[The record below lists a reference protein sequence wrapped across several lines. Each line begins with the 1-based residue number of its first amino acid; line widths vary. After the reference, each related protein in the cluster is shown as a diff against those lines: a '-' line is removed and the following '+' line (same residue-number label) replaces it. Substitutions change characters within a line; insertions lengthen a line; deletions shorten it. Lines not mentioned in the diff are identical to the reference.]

1 MDSMCTL
8 DTVLATSWRN
18 QDSEFLSNVSLSEI
32 HQSLLYGYNLNWYKL
47 MCLYGQEGVDPDM
60 LVSCRSDLQRK
71 LDYIM
76 DSFLSPKDWL
86 PGAQSVGEMIPPIVD
101 IRYHFNASNSPIVYL
116 ELRFTVGFLCAM
128 GFLIYKFRRRHLSAY
143 EEIES
148 FLQNK
153 DTVTMTAAR
162 GTIGY
167 VAPELITR
175 SIGLVSHKADVYSF
189 GMLLMEMAG
198 VNRDLKGNMDDASKY
213 FPYWIYDYINQ
224 GKEIAIVEEED
235 TNVDYVNE
243 NGKNALKK
251 MTIVGLWCM
260 QMNPDSRPSMNKVL
274 EMLEG
279 DVEDLKI
286 PEYPAQLVIEDNN
299 QAADSTASS
308 SLFSYDNGIEY
319 LHSGCDIKILHF
331 DIKPHNILLDDM
343 FVPKI
348 TDFGLAKLCSVD
360 KDAVTMTAA
369 RGTIGYVAPEL
380 NCRSIGLVSHK
391 ADVYSFG
398 MLLLEMAGVNRVLK
412 RNKDDSTKYFPD
424 WIYECINKG
433 EGIGIVEEEDNN
445 LDDENGIGKSVLEK
459 MTIVG
464 LWCIQM
470 NPENRPSMNKVLEM
484 LEGDANDLK
493 IPEHSSHLV
502 NEDKSRAAYSSGSV
516 SQSNYE
522 SGSIIEIS
530 IA

>member
-1 MDSMCTL
+1 
-8 DTVLATSWRN
+8 
-18 QDSEFLSNVSLSEI
+18 
-32 HQSLLYGYNLNWYKL
+32 
-47 MCLYGQEGVDPDM
+47 
-60 LVSCRSDLQRK
+60 
-71 LDYIM
+71 
-76 DSFLSPKDWL
+76 
-86 PGAQSVGEMIPPIVD
+86 
-101 IRYHFNASNSPIVYL
+101 
-116 ELRFTVGFLCAM
+116 
-128 GFLIYKFRRRHLSAY
+128 
-143 EEIES
+143 
-148 FLQNK
+148 
-153 DTVTMTAAR
+153 
-162 GTIGY
+162 
-167 VAPELITR
+167 
-175 SIGLVSHKADVYSF
+175 
-189 GMLLMEMAG
+189 
-198 VNRDLKGNMDDASKY
+198 
-213 FPYWIYDYINQ
+213 
-224 GKEIAIVEEED
+224 
-235 TNVDYVNE
+235 
-243 NGKNALKK
+243 
-251 MTIVGLWCM
+251 
-260 QMNPDSRPSMNKVL
+260 
-274 EMLEG
+274 
-279 DVEDLKI
+279 
-286 PEYPAQLVIEDNN
+286 
-299 QAADSTASS
+299 
-308 SLFSYDNGIEY
+308 
-319 LHSGCDIKILHF
+319 
-331 DIKPHNILLDDM
+331 M

>member
-148 FLQNK
+148 FLQSDNHLSP
-153 DTVTMTAAR
+153 
-162 GTIGY
+162 I
-167 VAPELITR
+167 
-175 SIGLVSHKADVYSF
+175 
-189 GMLLMEMAG
+189 
-198 VNRDLKGNMDDASKY
+198 RDLKGNMDDASKY

-308 SLFSYDNGIEY
+308 SLFSYDNG
-319 LHSGCDIKILHF
+319 S
-331 DIKPHNILLDDM
+331 
-343 FVPKI
+343 
-348 TDFGLAKLCSVD
+348 
-360 KDAVTMTAA
+360 
-369 RGTIGYVAPEL
+369 
-380 NCRSIGLVSHK
+380 SI
-391 ADVYSFG
+391 
-398 MLLLEMAGVNRVLK
+398 R
-412 RNKDDSTKYFPD
+412 
-424 WIYECINKG
+424 
-433 EGIGIVEEEDNN
+433 
-445 LDDENGIGKSVLEK
+445 
-459 MTIVG
+459 
-464 LWCIQM
+464 
-470 NPENRPSMNKVLEM
+470 
-484 LEGDANDLK
+484 
-493 IPEHSSHLV
+493 
-502 NEDKSRAAYSSGSV
+502 
-516 SQSNYE
+516 
-522 SGSIIEIS
+522 IS